1 PTLIHLWDMTT
12 PTFRQRTIMLGSN
25 IRIYFDQ
32 TAFSP
37 DGSMIAVF
45 GTEGAKGGVRV
56 LDIETGHEVAILRDN
71 HSPVWSPNSRLL
83 ATAGPGA
90 IIRDGGTNRFTSGT
104 ALKGGFRVEN
114 TLLNVWEVTPP
125 TPTYLIS
132 ENVKSLSSNFDTH
145 QLAANATLW
154 DVLKLDKFETP
165 KLSPSNQKLPGT
177 YTFFD
182 NSRRLWSTDFE
193 RHEFPIKFW
202 QLSPEKREIVL
213 ESPDYSNFKI
223 PLNGHASNAI
233 AKPSLFA
240 LSPDGKFLVMICSLA
255 VEHNGGFAG
264 RGDHTLEL
272 WDLVSQKRLAIW
284 NQENPQMGLSCVSF
298 SPDGKRVAT
307 CSSPGVVIWDAAT

>member
-1 PTLIHLWDMTT
+1 
-12 PTFRQRTIMLGSN
+12 
-25 IRIYFDQ
+25 
-32 TAFSP
+32 
-37 DGSMIAVF
+37 
-45 GTEGAKGGVRV
+45 
-56 LDIETGHEVAILRDN
+56 
-71 HSPVWSPNSRLL
+71 
-83 ATAGPGA
+83 
-90 IIRDGGTNRFTSGT
+90 
-104 ALKGGFRVEN
+104 
-114 TLLNVWEVTPP
+114 
-125 TPTYLIS
+125 
-132 ENVKSLSSNFDTH
+132 
-145 QLAANATLW
+145 
-154 DVLKLDKFETP
+154 
-165 KLSPSNQKLPGT
+165 
-177 YTFFD
+177 
-182 NSRRLWSTDFE
+182 
-193 RHEFPIKFW
+193 W

-307 CSSPGVVIWDAAT
+307 CSSPGVVIWDAATGKVLQKLGRDNTASMVVFSPDSKLIFFGTRLYSTDSWG